1 MKHWNW
7 NKLYRVWLSR
17 GHMMQHLEVYLIFC
31 ACIYHPPILYWGNFH
46 QHWHWEICWPFNQIL
61 SEVTLLAA
69 LRLDDGQIFVPMRW
83 RGSFFLSDAYNKL
96 NIQPFL
102 AISAESILSQ
112 MPVDAKYQRLEL
124 SSIKKKISMPT
135 AFQIQGKPNWF
146 SLLPP
151 LSLFAARFLTERN
164 TRDPIVLQKSDKGQ
178 LFDGSSQTC
187 SRISRLFVGRL
198 PCWKKLLI
206 QELAPGM
213 PSTPPLMPFRPP
225 GCHPL
230 PPWNP

>member
-1 MKHWNW
+1 MVNFLCRCDGYGLFSLRCEIINW
-7 NKLYRVWLSR
+7 ISNLSL
-17 GHMMQHLEVYLIFC
+17 QSL
-31 ACIYHPPILYWGNFH
+31 P
-46 QHWHWEICWPFNQIL
+46 
-61 SEVTLLAA
+61 
-69 LRLDDGQIFVPMRW
+69 
-83 RGSFFLSDAYNKL
+83 
-96 NIQPFL
+96 
-102 AISAESILSQ
+102 SILSQ

-178 LFDGSSQTC
+178 LFDGWSQTC
-187 SRISRLFVGRL
+187 SRISRLFVGRP

-206 QELAPGM
+206 QELDPAM
-213 PSTPPLMPFRPP
+213 PSTPPLTPFRPL
-225 GCHPL
+225 GVIRYPL
-230 PPWNP
+230 GTPTLPAWIWK